1 MSVVESRS
9 ERQNGKMRENMN
21 LNSDIYT
28 QNEAMNEHRDDDSLS
43 FIWYLRHNNGYEW
56 MRRDR

>member
-43 FIWYLRHNNGYEW
+43 FYMVLEA
-56 MRRDR
+56 